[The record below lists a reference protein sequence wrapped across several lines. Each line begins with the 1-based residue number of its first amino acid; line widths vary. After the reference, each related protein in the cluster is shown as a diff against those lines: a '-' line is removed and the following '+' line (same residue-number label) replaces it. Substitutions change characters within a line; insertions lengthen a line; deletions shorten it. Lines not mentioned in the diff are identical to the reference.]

1 MRQRYIPVFYSVYT
15 VNDVIFTLTSE
26 TEAERSSDFQFGF
39 DYIIIQD
46 IDVGENVR
54 FAVYILKNDSLIT
67 A

>member
-26 TEAERSSDFQFGF
+26 TEAKRSSDFQFGF